1 MKSRMGL
8 EESAEEAELNLK
20 PGELLRG
27 VKDLQD
33 VARDEVKLGIFSC
46 EEGFLNLNGDRFL
59 GLEEDDEEK
68 YAIRG
73 APCMHLMALQPHY
86 LELKASE
93 YIPQISSALGQVE
106 LSWTVA
112 TYEKLVVGG
121 SGVCDRR
128 G

>member
-68 YAIRG
+68 ICHQRSTVYAFNG
-73 APCMHLMALQPHY
+73 TT
-86 LELKASE
+86 AS
-93 YIPQISSALGQVE
+93 
-106 LSWTVA
+106 LSGI
-112 TYEKLVVGG
+112 E
-121 SGVCDRR
+121 SE
-128 G
+128 